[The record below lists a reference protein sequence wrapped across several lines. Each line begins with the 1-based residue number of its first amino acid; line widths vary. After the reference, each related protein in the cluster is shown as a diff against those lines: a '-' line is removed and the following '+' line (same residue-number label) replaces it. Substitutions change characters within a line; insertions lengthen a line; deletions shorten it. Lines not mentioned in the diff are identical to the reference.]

1 MAFLFIFET
10 KEPLYPYLLLRLE
23 TDAIPLENSDN
34 VDMIKPLQLFAQIDH
49 RRDAESGVVLYATD
63 LKVRQMETVK
73 ADIFGVADVDV
84 YEEVN
89 VGTLSIQPAV
99 PVEK

>member
-1 MAFLFIFET
+1 M
-10 KEPLYPYLLLRLE
+10 YPFLLLKLE
-23 TDAIPLENSDN
+23 TDAIPLEKEDDG
-34 VDMIKPLQLFAQIDH
+34 DMIKPLQLFAQIDH
-49 RRDAESGVVLYATD
+49 RRDSQLGVVLYATD

-73 ADIFGVADVDV
+73 ADIFGAADVDI
-84 YEEVN
+84 YEEVS